1 MNELMEWLGDVFW
14 IEKVETTHS
23 EGYTSERWSY
33 GGDSLTI
40 QLPYEDTTTV
50 TSEHLNYT
58 AVAALIFVV
67 LTFVTVVTT
76 VRGALLK

>member
-1 MNELMEWLGDVFW
+1 MNELMEWLGDVFY
-14 IEKVETTHS
+14 IEKVEVTHS
-23 EGYTSERWSY
+23 EGYVSERYTYNQSQQ
-33 GGDSLTI
+33 TI